1 MKSIFSENEEVYAV
15 GDLQGC
21 RESLDELLELI
32 PESAK
37 LIFVGDIV
45 NRGPDSLGTLRA
57 VKALCE
63 KDRAMT
69 LLGNHDLHLLAV
81 AAGAGSAHRKD
92 TISDILSAPDRDALI
107 DWLRAQPL
115 LITMPGY
122 VFVHAG
128 IAPQCDL
135 KTAKKLAKEV
145 HDQLAGPQWKDY
157 LAGMYGND
165 LFKPKAKGVHRMRAI
180 LNGFTRMR
188 YVDADG
194 RLEFESKGG
203 IGTAP
208 QGLMPW
214 FDYPRKVKRTI
225 CFGHWSTLGLLLRP
239 DTIAIDTGCLW
250 GGALTAIRLS
260 DRKII
265 EVRCPQWA
273 APGC

>member
-1 MKSIFSENEEVYAV
+1 MKSIFSEQDDVYAV

-21 RESLDELLELI
+21 KESLDELLDII
-32 PESAK
+32 PQSAK

-57 VKALCE
+57 VKALCDE
-63 KDRAMT
+63 GRAMT

-81 AAGAGSAHRKD
+81 AAGAGEPHRRD
-92 TISDILSAPDRDALI
+92 TITDILLADDRQELI
-107 DWLRAQPL
+107 DWLRCQPL
-115 LITMPGY
+115 LITMPGF
-122 VFVHAG
+122 VLVHAG
-128 IAPQCDL
+128 IAPQWDL
-135 KTAKKLAKEV
+135 KTAKALAKEV
-145 HDQLAGPQWKDY
+145 HQELSGDHWREY
-157 LAGMYGND
+157 LQGMYGND
-165 LFKPKAKGVHRMRAI
+165 LFKPKAKGVHRMRSI

-188 YVDADG
+188 FVDKDG
-194 RLEFESKGG
+194 RLDFDAKGSL
-203 IGTAP
+203 GTAP
-208 QGLMPW
+208 EGLIAW

-260 DRKII
+260 DRKVI